1 MSLKYLLPS
10 DTQCNVQIKMY
21 PNTFKILFLEDH
33 IIETPGLLN
42 LCHQSIIITYIK
54 TPV

>member
-1 MSLKYLLPS
+1 
-10 DTQCNVQIKMY
+10 MY

-33 IIETPGLLN
+33 IIVTETPGLLN
-42 LCHQSIIITYIK
+42 LCHQSIIITYIQ